1 MNNSFIIHGF
11 FDVIGS
17 SKKQVIKAAFDVVS
31 TSDIIMQLHQKD
43 YNNNEVPVE
52 KIIMPE
58 SVVGIIKDENDN
70 PLGGVKVSF
79 IKDYIVSDTNIRQ
92 RNGFQT
98 VVDYS
103 ITDGNGQYNVFVE
116 PGIYTIRI
124 DGGQAPQIFVNQEI
138 VSNFNQY
145 YYHIKKGGIKKKYND
160 VIEFYGTDK
169 RQISGQMLDQNKR
182 PIKNA
187 EIIITEG
194 PIVKTYIK
202 TDSNG
207 KYSFAIENGTYDI
220 RIRAAN
226 KPVKYIPNFNFEDG
240 KGFMTI
246 LKEEKSILFGRDKQL
261 WI

>member
-1 MNNSFIIHGF
+1 MNNYFTINGF

-17 SKKQVIKAAFDVVS
+17 SKKQIINAAVDVVS
-31 TSDIIMQLHQKD
+31 TSDIDMKLHQKD
-43 YNNNEVPVE
+43 YNNNDVPVE
-52 KIIMPE
+52 KIIVPE
-58 SVVGIIKDENDN
+58 SVIGIIKDENDN

-79 IKDYIVSDTNIRQ
+79 IKDYVVSDANIKQ
-92 RNGFQT
+92 RNGVQT
-98 VVDYS
+98 VIDYS
-103 ITDGNGQYNVFVE
+103 ITDGNGQYYVFVE

-124 DGGQAPQIFVNQEI
+124 DGGQAPQIFANQEI
-138 VSNFNQY
+138 TSNFYQY

-202 TDSNG
+202 TDING

-220 RIRAAN
+220 RIRASN
-226 KPVKYIPNFNFEDG
+226 KPVKYIQNFNFEDG
-240 KGFMTI
+240 KGFMTT